1 MAPHPTE
8 YPFLT
13 DHRPI
18 QEVRYA
24 KVKALR
30 EAGIEPYPA
39 HFEPTHLATQI
50 LGDEEAY
57 LDRAD
62 KPVTLMGRA
71 LTIRRFGKAAFFH
84 LLDRSGRIQ
93 VYLNKQ
99 ALSEEG
105 FRLGKEF
112 LDAGDIV
119 GVRGTVFKTKTGE
132 TTVQATELLLLTKS
146 TRPLPEKWAGL
157 TDTELRYRRRYVDLI
172 VNENVVET
180 FRRRSRL
187 VSSMRR
193 WLDDQEFLEVETP
206 MLQPLYGGASARP
219 FVTHHNAL
227 DMDLYLRIAPE
238 LYLKRLVVGGMHR
251 VYEINRNFRNEGI
264 STQHNPE
271 FTMLELYAAGWNCAN
286 MIDFVEELVGES
298 IRLATGSSII
308 QMADGRAVDLA
319 VRPWP
324 RITIL
329 GALEKYVGL
338 VVRWDMTL
346 DEVRAAANAR
356 NLHFPKEI
364 HNAVDAIIHLFEENV
379 ESHLVEPTFI
389 TEFPKAISPLAKCK
403 SGDPNVADRFEL
415 YANGMEL
422 ANGFSE
428 LNDPAEQYA
437 RFAEQ
442 VERRKGGDMEAVGLI
457 DEDYVRALEYGM
469 PPTAGLGVGID
480 RLVMM
485 ATQSAS
491 IRDVILFP
499 LMKPRTPAQDAAA
512 EEQSGDK
519 AEGAASQ

>member
-8 YPFLT
+8 FPFLS

-18 QEVRYA
+18 QEVRYNKA
-24 KVKALR
+24 KALR
-30 EAGIEPYPA
+30 EEGINPYPA
-39 HFEPTHLATQI
+39 QFEPSHLAADI
-50 LGDEEAY
+50 LADEAGF
-57 LDRAD
+57 LDQPERS
-62 KPVTLMGRA
+62 VTLMGRA

-99 ALSEEG
+99 LLSEEA
-105 FRLGKEF
+105 FRLGKDF

-119 GVRGTVFKTKTGE
+119 GVKGSIFRTKTGE
-132 TTVQATELLLLTKS
+132 TTVQADELVLLAKS

-172 VNENVVET
+172 VNQEVVET
-180 FRRRSRL
+180 FRKRSRL

-193 WLDDQEFLEVETP
+193 WLDDQSFLEVETP

-298 IRLATGSSII
+298 IRLATGSSLVTLC
-308 QMADGRAVDLA
+308 DGRTVDLGA
-319 VRPWP
+319 RPWP

-329 GALEKYVGL
+329 GALEKFVGL
-338 VVRWDMTL
+338 VVRWDMSL
-346 DEVRAAANAR
+346 EEVRRAANAR
-356 NLHFPKEI
+356 DLHFPKEI
-364 HNAVDAIIHLFEENV
+364 HSPVDAIIHLFEEHV
-379 ESHLVEPTFI
+379 EEHLVEPTFI

-403 SGDPNVADRFEL
+403 DGEPDVADRFEL
-415 YANGMEL
+415 YANRMEM

-499 LMKPRTPAQDAAA
+499 LMKPRSIDAVD
-512 EEQSGDK
+512 ESDPIDEQ
-519 AEGAASQ
+519 EGAES